1 MLPIYWALVHTWTS
15 MISMEIIHTYASA
28 QCRIW
33 SEFCFSGNSSWQI
46 DFRSH
51 FDFSSSF
58 VLFVF
63 IHWSILCVSIFR
75 RIVLFVC
82 ILFIEIHVV
91 FALQF
96 NTWFVIHFS
105 TDFVFVFLF
114 DICCVNL
121 VEIACL
127 FYLTNLH
134 DLLKIFTKKE
144 TTEKLLYR
152 DFFSLLWNMIFF
164 LIDKNWSFFVCLD
177 FFSVLC
183 FFFTLD
189 H

>member
-15 MISMEIIHTYASA
+15 MISMEIVHTYASA

-105 TDFVFVFLF
+105 TDFFCFPLW
-114 DICCVNL
+114 
-121 VEIACL
+121 
-127 FYLTNLH
+127 YLLCKFSWNRVP
-134 DLLKIFTKKE
+134 LLLDKFAWFTKNIYQKRN
-144 TTEKLLYR
+144 YR
-152 DFFSLLWNMIFF
+152 KAPLPWFFLPFVKYDFFSNR
-164 LIDKNWSFFVCLD
+164 
-177 FFSVLC
+177 
-183 FFFTLD
+183 
-189 H
+189 